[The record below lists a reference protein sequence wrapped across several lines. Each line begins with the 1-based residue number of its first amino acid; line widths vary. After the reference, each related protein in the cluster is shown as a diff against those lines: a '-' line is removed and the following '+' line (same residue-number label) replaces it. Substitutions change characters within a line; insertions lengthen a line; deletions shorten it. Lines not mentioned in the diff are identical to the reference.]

1 MTITRQRSLN
11 LAWTPLMLLAALG
24 PASALAAGN
33 TATTDPHARYQ
44 REGGACYAIKSF
56 DERAECL
63 SEAGLHLAKSLPTPD
78 NELPDAL
85 ARNALR
91 RCEPLPEPDRKDC
104 MARMQGQGTTTGSVA
119 TGGIYRELVTREVG
133 EPAAKQPEGA
143 APAAPAVLPAP
154 AK

>member
-1 MTITRQRSLN
+1 MTRTRQRSLHPA
-11 LAWTPLMLLAALG
+11 LAPLILLAALACAG
-24 PASALAAGN
+24 ALAAG
-33 TATTDPHARYQ
+33 TAATADPQARYQ

-63 SEAGLHLAKSLPTPD
+63 SEAGLHLANSLPTPAI
-78 NELPDAL
+78 EMPQAL

-119 TGGIYRELVTREVG
+119 AGGIYRQLVTREVV
-133 EPAAKQPEGA
+133 EPEAKVLEPVA
-143 APAAPAVLPAP
+143 PVAPAAVPAP

>member
-1 MTITRQRSLN
+1 MTTTRQRSLN
-11 LAWTPLMLLAALG
+11 LAWAPLMLLAALG
-24 PASALAAGN
+24 SASALAAGN
-33 TATTDPHARYQ
+33 AATTDPHARYQ

-63 SEAGLHLAKSLPTPD
+63 SEAGLHLAKSLPTPE

-85 ARNALR
+85 VRNALR

-104 MARMQGQGTTTGSVA
+104 MARMQGQGTTSGSVA
-119 TGGIYRELVTREVG
+119 AGGIYRELVTREVVVPAPKLAEPVAPV
-133 EPAAKQPEGA
+133 EPAA
-143 APAAPAVLPAP
+143 LPAP